1 MIYETYARHYT
12 HLKDQPK
19 KFLVENKKHTFLRSK
34 RELNKYLKP
43 DGQFLAEQSNA
54 AYKAFAPY
62 ELDDAVH
69 PS

>member
-1 MIYETYARHYT
+1 MIYETYERHYKY
-12 HLKDQPK
+12 LKDQPK
-19 KFLVENKKHTFLRSK
+19 KFLVESKLYLFLRSK

-62 ELDDAVH
+62 ELDAAVH